1 MAKAS
6 FFLKISKP
14 TLGSASPPQGTKC
27 NVRKTFSIFYSLV
40 VVVRLNDVNMKN
52 NKCLS
57 ACFCFVFMLL
67 NVYLG
72 VAAGILRNFHFGD
85 SNSLL
90 DLNLCFGLNLKF
102 IALIKEIIF
111 NLAII

>member
-40 VVVRLNDVNMKN
+40 VVVRFNDVNMKN

-57 ACFCFVFMLL
+57 ACFCY
-67 NVYLG
+67 NVSG

-85 SNSLL
+85 SN
-90 DLNLCFGLNLKF
+90 
-102 IALIKEIIF
+102 
-111 NLAII
+111 